1 MLTGI
6 QGCPYMSAGAKQVW
20 QIPEYSLSVPVGN
33 ERRRRLQVRWAV
45 DWRVLLLQLGVKF
58 GVVSRIAR

>member
-1 MLTGI
+1 
-6 QGCPYMSAGAKQVW
+6 MSAGAKQVW